1 MDIKDVLQEAN
12 DTLFTESMVKELI
25 DKDITDYER
34 GIVKGRIEMLNWIKS
49 KLESEEYED
58 SSI

>member
-1 MDIKDVLQEAN
+1 MDIEDVLQEAN

-49 KLESEEYED
+49 KLESNDED

>member
-1 MDIKDVLQEAN
+1 MDIKDVFQEAI

-49 KLESEEYED
+49 KLESNDED

>member
-49 KLESEEYED
+49 KLGSNDED

>member
-49 KLESEEYED
+49 KLESEEDED

>member
-1 MDIKDVLQEAN
+1 MDIKDVLQEAI

-49 KLESEEYED
+49 KLESNDED

>member
-25 DKDITDYER
+25 DKGITDYER

-49 KLESEEYED
+49 KLESEEDED